1 MSILCSVMIHS
12 NIRCPGS
19 GFEACT
25 VSWRKELTMKNP
37 TDIQDEQGRRPLIGM
52 ASEELQALV
61 KELGEPAFRGRQLYE
76 WLYAKR
82 VSDFDGM
89 SSLPAAF
96 RERLREVAVVR
107 SLKLLDSQIS
117 ADGTIKYLFRTP
129 DGYNVESVLI
139 PSEARDDQNEP
150 KRRTLCISSQVGC
163 PLDCKFCATASMKL
177 KRNLTAGEI
186 LEQYL
191 LVAESESEKITN
203 VVYMGMGEP
212 MLNYDQ
218 VFRSVE
224 LLTSEEN
231 GLVPAGRVT
240 VSTSGLVPQ
249 IRRMADEGQR
259 VKLAISLHVT
269 TNGDRDR
276 LMPINR
282 KYDLR
287 ELMDS
292 VEYYYRKTR
301 QPVTYE
307 YILFEG
313 LNDSEEDARRLAKLT
328 RRVPSKVNVIPFHP
342 IDFTEPTG
350 ISAELHPASP
360 ERFDR
365 FIAMLRA
372 EGAQVMVRS
381 SSGVDIDAACG
392 QLAIKHEAG
401 ELSREG

>member
-1 MSILCSVMIHS
+1 MKKSAVE
-12 NIRCPGS
+12 IRD
-19 GFEACT
+19 EA
-25 VSWRKELTMKNP
+25 
-37 TDIQDEQGRRPLIGM
+37 GRRPLLGSTRDELESFV
-52 ASEELQALV
+52 SELEQ
-61 KELGEPAFRGRQLYE
+61 PAYRGRQLYE

-82 VSDFDGM
+82 AANFDAVT
-89 SSLPAAF
+89 SFPRS
-96 RERLREVAVVR
+96 LREKLGERAILR
-107 SLKLLDSQIS
+107 SLRLLDSQTS
-117 ADGTIKYLFRTP
+117 EDGTQKFLFRTL

-139 PSEARDDQNEP
+139 PSEARDDQDEP

-177 KRNLTAGEI
+177 KRNLSAGEI

-191 LVAESESEKITN
+191 QVEAMVEENITN
-203 VVYMGMGEP
+203 LVYMGMGEP
-212 MLNYDQ
+212 MLNYEE
-218 VFRSVE
+218 VFRSAE
-224 LLTSEEN
+224 LFTAQEN
-231 GLVPAGRVT
+231 SLVPAGRIT
-240 VSTSGLVPQ
+240 VSTSGLVPG
-249 IRRMADEGQR
+249 IRRMADEDQR

-269 TNGDRDR
+269 TNGDRDQ

-287 ELMDS
+287 ELMDA

-301 QPVTYE
+301 RPITYE

-313 LNDSEEDARRLAKLT
+313 LNDSEEDARRLAKIT

-350 ISAELHPASP
+350 ISAELRPASP

-365 FIAMLRA
+365 FIALLRSHDV
-372 EGAQVMVRS
+372 QVMVRS

-392 QLAIKHEAG
+392 QLAIRHEA
-401 ELSREG
+401 EGLTV